1 MEAARVID
9 ITEVDKKDAE
19 LGKKALQVVDIK
31 STVVVIDNDSMS
43 LADDLKKK
51 CRKVIKMIDDEYQ
64 PIAKSAFDH
73 HRAITAKW
81 NAKKKPYEDFEAE
94 LTKQVKLYLAECRRK
109 EEEEA
114 ARLREEARRQ
124 AEEEQLARALDAEQ
138 SGNADEANEILETAP
153 VYVAPVPVVDRPKV
167 DGRLYKTTIK
177 VKVVNR
183 MAFLSNVKP
192 ETLLECLTENAW
204 QGIEAGLARKAR
216 ALGKAFKLSGCQV
229 QEI

>member
-1 MEAARVID
+1 MEIAINQEMESNALAIVDQAHLVLVVDNESMEKANQFNLD
-9 ITEVDKKDAE
+9 IRQAIKDIEAWFDPMV
-19 LGKKALQVVDIK
+19 KKAHEAHRALTARRSETLKPLEEASAFVTGQVK
-31 STVVVIDNDSMS
+31 
-43 LADDLKKK
+43 AYLKKI
-51 CRKVIKMIDDEYQ
+51 R
-64 PIAKSAFDH
+64 
-73 HRAITAKW
+73 
-81 NAKKKPYEDFEAE
+81 
-94 LTKQVKLYLAECRRK
+94 
-109 EEEEA
+109 EEEEREA

-167 DGRLYKTTIK
+167 DGRLYKTTTK
-177 VKVVNR
+177 VKVINR
-183 MAFLSNVKP
+183 VAFLSNVKP
-192 ETLLECLTENAW
+192 ETLLECLTEQAW

>member
-1 MEAARVID
+1 MSEPAVNLNQEMEN
-9 ITEVDKKDAE
+9 
-19 LGKKALQVVDIK
+19 KALAIVDEAHLILV
-31 STVVVIDNDSMS
+31 TDNDSMEKANQFNLDIRQAIKDINDWFDPMVKKAHEAHRS
-43 LADDLKKK
+43 L
-51 CRKVIKMIDDEYQ
+51 
-64 PIAKSAFDH
+64 
-73 HRAITAKW
+73 TAKRSETL
-81 NAKKKPYEDFEAE
+81 KPLEDASAHV
-94 LTKQVKLYLAECRRK
+94 TKQVKLYLAECRRK

-114 ARLREEARRQ
+114 ERLREIARKQ

-192 ETLLECLTENAW
+192 ETLLECLTEQAW
-204 QGIEAGLARKAR
+204 QGIEAGLARKAK
-216 ALGKAFKLSGCQV
+216 ALGKAFKVAGCQV